1 MTLDLTLSTLTAAY
15 RARTLTPT
23 ALIEQLLVARREHAS
38 HNIWIAEVDD
48 EALRAR
54 ARELSGQDP
63 RSLPLY
69 GIPFAIKD
77 NIDFAGLPTTAGC
90 AAFGFEPAASAP
102 VVQALIDAGAIALG
116 KTNLDQ
122 FATGLVGTRSPYGV
136 CTNAFDSAYVSGGS
150 SSGSAVAVALGLAS
164 FALGTDTAGSGRVPA
179 AFNNLIG
186 YKPTLGSL
194 SMRGVVPACR
204 SLDAMSIFA
213 LTAEDASRVAAVAVK
228 YDRADA
234 WSRPA
239 GRGARGGWGFKPA
252 FRFAVPAPAQLE
264 FFGNADYARLFDAS
278 VQRMCDLGG
287 AATVV
292 DIEPLLETARL
303 LYEGPWVAERY
314 LATERLLTTQPDAM
328 LAVTRGII
336 QGGAQLPALDA
347 FRAQYRLKELI
358 RRAQPLW
365 DNTDVLLLPTA
376 GTHYR
381 IADEQADPIRLNST
395 LGRYTNFVNLMDLAA
410 VAVPAGFTPGRL
422 PFGVSLIAPAWSDAD
437 LLALAGRLQRAAVST
452 LGATS
457 LPLPAAEPV
466 APAGTG
472 LVEAGLVDLMV
483 CGAHMSGLPLNKQ
496 LLERGAWHISTTRT
510 APIYRFYAL
519 PGGPP
524 FRPGL
529 VQVQENGV
537 AVDVEV
543 WRMPVEHFGSF
554 VAGIPAPL
562 GIGKVKLEDGSA
574 VSGFL
579 CESLGVADAT
589 DISQLGG
596 WRQYLR
602 TRG

>member
-1 MTLDLTLSTLTAAY
+1 MMPPLDLASLATAY
-15 RARTLTPT
+15 RTRALTPL
-23 ALIEQLLVARREHAS
+23 ALIEKLLVERRRHATHHIWITEVDEETLRAEARR
-38 HNIWIAEVDD
+38 
-48 EALRAR
+48 
-54 ARELSGQDP
+54 LSAIDP
-63 RSLPLY
+63 ESLPLY
-69 GIPFAIKD
+69 GVPFAIKD
-77 NIDFAGLPTTAGC
+77 NIDLAGVPTTAGC
-90 AAFGFEPAASAP
+90 PAFAYQPTASAP
-102 VVQALIDAGAIALG
+102 VVQALIEAGAIAIG

-122 FATGLVGTRSPYGV
+122 FATGLVGTRSPYGI
-136 CTNAFDSAYVSGGS
+136 CANAFDPQFISGGS
-150 SSGSAVAVALGLAS
+150 SSGSAVAVALGLVS

-204 SLDAMSIFA
+204 TLDAMSIFA
-213 LTAEDASRVAAVAVK
+213 LTADDARRIARVAVK
-228 YDRADA
+228 FDA
-234 WSRPA
+234 EDFASRPA
-239 GRGARGGWGFKPA
+239 GLPANRGWGA
-252 FRFAVPAPAQLE
+252 GSTFRFAVPRRAQLE
-264 FFGNADYARLFDAS
+264 FFGNTDYPALFDAAR
-278 VQRMCDLGG
+278 QRLGDLGG
-287 AATVV
+287 EVQEV

-314 LATERLLTTQPDAM
+314 LATEALLATQPEAM
-328 LAVTRGII
+328 LEVTRQII
-336 QGGAQLPALDA
+336 QTGASPRALDS
-347 FRAQYRLKELI
+347 FRAQYRLKALV
-358 RRAQPLW
+358 RQAQAIW
-365 DNTDVLLLPTA
+365 DACDVLLLPTA

-381 IADEQADPIRLNST
+381 IVDEQADPIRLNST

-410 VAVPAGFTPGRL
+410 VGVPAGFTAQRL

-452 LGATS
+452 LGATAF
-457 LPLPAAEPV
+457 PIPAAES
-466 APAGTG
+466 APPDAS
-472 LVEAGLVDLMV
+472 LVEVMV

-496 LLERGAWHISTTRT
+496 LLERGARLVGTTRT

-529 VQVQENGV
+529 VQVKDGGV

-543 WRMPVEHFGSF
+543 WRMPMEHFGSF

-562 GIGKVKLEDGSA
+562 GIGKVQLEGGRV

-579 CESLGVADAT
+579 CESLAVADAK
-589 DISQLGG
+589 DISDLGG

-602 TRG
+602 STN

>member
-1 MTLDLTLSTLTAAY
+1 MSLDLTLSTLSSAY
-15 RARTLTPT
+15 CSGALTPA
-23 ALIEQLLVARREHAS
+23 ALIEEILAERRRHAA
-38 HNIWIAEVDD
+38 HNIWIAEVGDG
-48 EALRAR
+48 ALRAR
-54 ARELSGQDP
+54 ARELAGVDP
-63 RSLPLY
+63 KSLPLY

-90 AAFGFEPAASAP
+90 AAFAYQPETSAP

-122 FATGLVGTRSPYGV
+122 FATGLVGTRSPYGI
-136 CTNAFDSAYVSGGS
+136 CRNAFDPAYISGGS

-179 AFNNLIG
+179 AFNNLVG

-213 LTAEDASRVAAVAVK
+213 LTADDAAHIANVAVK
-228 YDRADA
+228 FDA
-234 WSRPA
+234 GDPWS
-239 GRGARGGWGFKPA
+239 RGARLPARRGWGRTAA
-252 FRFAVPAPAQLE
+252 FRFAVPKHSQLE
-264 FFGNADYARLFDAS
+264 FFGNTAYAELFDVS
-278 VQRMCDLGG
+278 VRRLRDLGG
-287 AATVV
+287 KHHEV

-314 LATERLLTTQPDAM
+314 LATESLMTTHPEAM
-328 LAVTRGII
+328 LDVTRRII
-336 QGGAQLPALDA
+336 EGGANPKALDA
-347 FRAQYRLKELI
+347 FRAQYRLKALTRKAE
-358 RRAQPLW
+358 ALW
-365 DNTDVLLLPTA
+365 KDADVLLLPTA

-381 IADEQADPIRLNST
+381 IAEETADPIRLNST

-410 VAVPAGFTPGRL
+410 VAVPAGFTKERM
-422 PFGVSLIAPAWSDAD
+422 PFGVTLIAPAWSDAD
-437 LLALAGRLQRAAVST
+437 LLALAGRLQRAAAAT
-452 LGATS
+452 LGASS
-457 LPLPAAEPV
+457 LPLPAATASPDC
-466 APAGTG
+466 AD
-472 LVEAGLVDLMV
+472 LVDVMV

-496 LLERGAWHISTTRT
+496 LLERGAWQISTTRT
-510 APIYRFYAL
+510 APVYRFYAL

-529 VQVQENGV
+529 VQVKEGGV
-537 AVDVEV
+537 AIDVEV

-554 VAGIPAPL
+554 VSGIPAPL

-579 CESLGVADAT
+579 CESLGVADAA
-589 DISQLGG
+589 DISALGG
-596 WRQYLR
+596 WRQYLSAK
-602 TRG
+602 

>member
-1 MTLDLTLSTLTAAY
+1 MSLDLTLDTLAGAY
-15 RARTLTPT
+15 QSGALTPT
-23 ALIEQLLVARREHAS
+23 ALVEQLLVDRRKHSA
-38 HNIWIAEVDD
+38 HNIWISEVTDD
-48 EALRAR
+48 ALRAR
-54 ARELSGQDP
+54 ARELTDIDP
-63 RSLPLY
+63 ASLPLY
-69 GIPFAIKD
+69 GVPFAIKD
-77 NIDFAGLPTTAGC
+77 NIDYAALPTTAGC
-90 AAFGFEPAASAP
+90 AAFAYQPEASNP

-122 FATGLVGTRSPYGV
+122 FATGLVGTRSPYGI
-136 CTNAFDSAYVSGGS
+136 CTNAFDPAFISGGS

-164 FALGTDTAGSGRVPA
+164 FSLGTDTAGSGRIPA
-179 AFNNLIG
+179 AFNNLVG

-213 LTAEDASRVAAVAVK
+213 LTAEDAARVAAVAVK
-228 YDRADA
+228 FDAADA
-234 WSRPA
+234 WSRQAQLPA
-239 GRGARGGWGFKPA
+239 RRGWGRGAG
-252 FRFAVPAPAQLE
+252 FRFAVPRPAQLE
-264 FFGNADYARLFDAS
+264 FFGNTPYAELFDAS
-278 VQRMCDLGG
+278 VQRLVGLGG
-287 AATVV
+287 KRHEV

-314 LATERLLTTQPDAM
+314 LATESLLTSRPEAM
-328 LAVTRGII
+328 LDVTRQII
-336 QGGAQLPALDA
+336 AGGVNPNALDA
-347 FRAQYRLKELI
+347 FRAQYRLKDLI
-358 RRAQPLW
+358 RRAQSVW
-365 DNTDVLLLPTA
+365 QSAEVLLLPTA

-410 VAVPAGFTPGRL
+410 VAVPAGFTPARL
-422 PFGVSLIAPAWSDAD
+422 PFGVSLIAPTWNDAD
-437 LLALAGRLQRAAVST
+437 LLALAGRLQRACVST

-457 LPLPAAEPV
+457 LPLAKAKAV
-466 APAGTG
+466 SATSAD
-472 LVEAGLVDLMV
+472 LVDVMV

-496 LLERGAWHISTTRT
+496 LLERGAWQISTTRT
-510 APIYRFYAL
+510 APVYRFFAL

-529 VQVQENGV
+529 VQVSEGGV
-537 AVDVEV
+537 AIDVEV

-562 GIGKVKLEDGSA
+562 GIGKVRLEDGSS

-579 CESLGVADAT
+579 CETLGIADAT
-589 DISQLGG
+589 DISALGG

-602 TRG
+602 TKT

>member
-1 MTLDLTLSTLTAAY
+1 MTLDLSCTTLSAAY
-15 RARTLTPT
+15 RSGALTPMALVEKLLTERRRHT
-23 ALIEQLLVARREHAS
+23 A
-38 HNIWIAEVDD
+38 HNIWISEVPD
-48 EALRAR
+48 ETLRAR
-54 ARELSGQDP
+54 ARELAGIDP

-77 NIDFAGLPTTAGC
+77 NIDYAALPTTAGC
-90 AAFGFEPAASAP
+90 LEFAYQPAESNP
-102 VVQALIDAGAIALG
+102 VVQALLDAGAIALG

-122 FATGLVGTRSPYGV
+122 FATGLVGTRSPYGI
-136 CTNAFDSAYVSGGS
+136 CTNAFDPAYISGGS

-164 FALGTDTAGSGRVPA
+164 FSLGTDTAGSGRVPA

-213 LTAEDASRVAAVAVK
+213 LTAEDAARVAAVAVRF
-228 YDRADA
+228 DAADA
-234 WSRPA
+234 WSRAAQFPA
-239 GRGARGGWGFKPA
+239 RRGWGGGAK
-252 FRFAVPAPAQLE
+252 FRFAVPRAAQLD
-264 FFGNADYARLFDAS
+264 FFGDANYPQLFAAS
-278 VQRMCDLGG
+278 VERLASLGG
-287 AATVV
+287 EPHEV

-314 LATERLLTTQPDAM
+314 LATESLLAASPAAM
-328 LAVTRGII
+328 LDVTRRII
-336 QGGAQLPALDA
+336 SGGADPRAVDA
-347 FRAQYRLKELI
+347 FRAQYRLKDLI
-358 RRAQPLW
+358 RRAQPIWETAQL
-365 DNTDVLLLPTA
+365 LLLPTA

-381 IADEQADPIRLNST
+381 IADEQAEPIRLNST

-410 VAVPAGFTPGRL
+410 IAVPAGFTAAGL
-422 PFGVSLIAPAWSDAD
+422 PFGVSLIAPAWSDRD
-437 LLALAGRLQRAAVST
+437 LLTLADRLQRASVST

-457 LPLPAAEPV
+457 VPLP
-466 APAGTG
+466 PAGPSSPPG
-472 LVEAGLVDLMV
+472 ADLLDVMV

-496 LLERGAWHISTTRT
+496 LLERGAWQISTTRT

-529 VQVQENGV
+529 VQVSEGGV
-537 AVDVEV
+537 AIDVEV

-562 GIGKVKLEDGSA
+562 GIGKVKLADGVA

-579 CESLGVADAT
+579 CEAVGVAGAT
-589 DISQLGG
+589 DISALGG
-596 WRQYLR
+596 WRQYLSAKS
-602 TRG
+602 

>member
-1 MTLDLTLSTLTAAY
+1 MSLDLSIATLAAAY
-15 RARTLTPT
+15 QSGALTPT
-23 ALIEQLLVARREHAS
+23 SLVEDLLLERRKQAA
-38 HNIWIAEVDD
+38 HNIWISEVSDD
-48 EALRAR
+48 DLRAR
-54 ARELSGQDP
+54 AWDLAELDP
-63 RSLPLY
+63 KTLPLY

-77 NIDFAGLPTTAGC
+77 NIDFASLPTTAGC
-90 AAFGFEPAASAP
+90 AAFAYQPEASNP

-136 CTNAFDSAYVSGGS
+136 CTNAFDPEFISGGS

-164 FALGTDTAGSGRVPA
+164 FSLGTDTAGSGRVPA
-179 AFNNLIG
+179 AYNNLVG

-213 LTAEDASRVAAVAVK
+213 LTAEDAARVAAVAVK
-228 YDRADA
+228 FDAADA

-239 GRGARGGWGFKPA
+239 QVPVRRGWGRGAS
-252 FRFAVPAPAQLE
+252 FRFAVPRASQLE
-264 FFGNADYARLFDAS
+264 FFGNASYAELFDAS
-278 VQRMCDLGG
+278 VQRLRDLGG
-287 AATVV
+287 ESTEV

-314 LATERLLTTQPDAM
+314 LATESLLTSQPEAM
-328 LAVTRGII
+328 LEVTRQII
-336 QGGAQLPALDA
+336 SGGANPKALDA
-347 FRAQYRLKELI
+347 FRAQYRLKDLI
-358 RRAQPLW
+358 RRAEPLW
-365 DNTDVLLLPTA
+365 AAAQVLLLPTA

-381 IADEQADPIRLNST
+381 IADVQADPIRLNST

-410 VAVPAGFTPGRL
+410 VAVPAGFTPTRL

-437 LLALAGRLQRAAVST
+437 LLALAARLQRASVST
-452 LGATS
+452 IGATG
-457 LPLPAAEPV
+457 LPLPAAEP
-466 APAGTG
+466 ATTG
-472 LVEAGLVDLMV
+472 ADLVDIMV

-496 LLERGAWHISTTRT
+496 LLERGAWQVSTTRT

-529 VQVQENGV
+529 VQVSDDGV
-537 AVDVEV
+537 AIDVEV
-543 WRMPVEHFGSF
+543 WRMPMEHFGSF

-562 GIGKVKLEDGSA
+562 GIGKVKLEDGSS

-579 CESLGVADAT
+579 CESLGVAKAT
-589 DISQLGG
+589 DISALGG
-596 WRQYLR
+596 WRQYL
-602 TRG
+602 GSK

>member
-1 MTLDLTLSTLTAAY
+1 MSLDLTIGTLASAY
-15 RARTLTPT
+15 RSG
-23 ALIEQLLVARREHAS
+23 ALSPAALVEKLLVERRKHAA
-38 HNIWIAEVDD
+38 HNIWISVVTD

-54 ARELSGQDP
+54 ARELADIDP
-63 RSLPLY
+63 KSLPLY

-90 AAFGFEPAASAP
+90 AAFAYQPTESNP

-122 FATGLVGTRSPYGV
+122 FATGLVGTRSPYGI
-136 CTNAFDSAYVSGGS
+136 CSNAFDAAYISGGS

-164 FALGTDTAGSGRVPA
+164 FSLGTDTAGSGRVPA
-179 AFNNLIG
+179 AFNNLVG

-213 LTAEDASRVAAVAVK
+213 LTAEDAARVAAVAVK
-228 YDRADA
+228 FDAADA
-234 WSRPA
+234 WSRTTQLPA
-239 GRGARGGWGFKPA
+239 RRGWGRGVK
-252 FRFAVPAPAQLE
+252 FRFGVPRVPQLE
-264 FFGNADYARLFDAS
+264 FFSNPAYAELFDAS
-278 VQRMCDLGG
+278 VQRLRELGG
-287 AATVV
+287 EALDV

-314 LATERLLTTQPDAM
+314 LATEALLATRPETM
-328 LAVTRGII
+328 LDVTRQII
-336 QGGAQLPALDA
+336 SGGVNPKALDA
-347 FRAQYRLKELI
+347 FRAQYRLKDLI
-358 RRAQPLW
+358 RRAQPIWETAQL
-365 DNTDVLLLPTA
+365 LLLPTA

-381 IADEQADPIRLNST
+381 IADEQANPIRLNST

-410 VAVPAGFTPGRL
+410 VAVPAGFTPARL

-437 LLALAGRLQRAAVST
+437 LLALAGRLQRAGAST

-457 LPLPAAEPV
+457 LPLPEAES
-466 APAGTG
+466 ATATG
-472 LVEAGLVDLMV
+472 ADLVDVMV

-496 LLERGAWHISTTRT
+496 LLERGAWQISATRT

-529 VQVQENGV
+529 VQVSEGGV
-537 AVDVEV
+537 AIDVEV

-562 GIGKVKLEDGSA
+562 GIGKVKLEDGNS

-579 CESLGVADAT
+579 CESLGVATAT
-589 DISQLGG
+589 DISALGG
-596 WRQYLR
+596 WRQYLAQS
-602 TRG
+602 

>member
-1 MTLDLTLSTLTAAY
+1 MTLDLTLANLTRAY
-15 RARTLTPT
+15 RSRTLTPA
-23 ALIEQLLVARREHAS
+23 ALVEQLIAARRVHTAN
-38 HNIWIAEVDD
+38 NIWISEVSDD
-48 EALRAR
+48 ALRAR
-54 ARELSGQDP
+54 AQELANVDP
-63 RSLPLY
+63 QSLPLY

-77 NIDFAGLPTTAGC
+77 NIDFAGLSTTAGC
-90 AAFGFEPAASAP
+90 AAFAYQPQASAP
-102 VVQALIDAGAIALG
+102 VVAALLNAGAIALG

-136 CTNAFDSAYVSGGS
+136 CKNAFDPAYISGGS

-213 LTAEDASRVAAVAVK
+213 LTADDASRVAAVVAK
-228 YDRADA
+228 FDPDDA
-234 WSRPA
+234 WSRAAQVPA
-239 GRGARGGWGFKPA
+239 RRGWGRTASFH
-252 FRFAVPAPAQLE
+252 FAAPRPEQLE
-264 FFGNADYARLFDAS
+264 FFGNAAYAELFDAGIE
-278 VQRMCDLGG
+278 RLRELGG
-287 AATVV
+287 EAHEV

-314 LATERLLTTQPDAM
+314 LATEALLRSQPDAM
-328 LAVTRGII
+328 LEVTRRII
-336 QGGAQLPALDA
+336 LGGGTRSALDA
-347 FRAQYRLKELI
+347 FRAQYRLKELV
-358 RRAQPLW
+358 REAQAIWKIADL
-365 DNTDVLLLPTA
+365 LLLPTA
-376 GTHYR
+376 ATHYR

-410 VAVPAGFTPGRL
+410 VAVPAGFTPERL

-457 LPLPAAEPV
+457 LPLPAPDA
-466 APAGTG
+466 APPDAS
-472 LVEAGLVDLMV
+472 LVDLMV

-496 LLERGAWHISTTRT
+496 LQERGAWQISTTRT
-510 APIYRFYAL
+510 APNYRFYAL

-529 VQVQENGV
+529 VQVKEGGV

-543 WRMPVEHFGSF
+543 WRMPIEHFGSF

-562 GIGKVKLEDGSA
+562 GIGKVKLQDGGV

-579 CESLGVADAT
+579 CESFGVTDAQ

-596 WRQYLR
+596 WRQFLR

>member
-1 MTLDLTLSTLTAAY
+1 MSLDLTLTNLTGAY
-15 RARTLTPT
+15 RSRALTPA
-23 ALIEQLLVARREHAS
+23 ALVEKILVERRRHSA
-38 HNIWIAEVDD
+38 HNIWISEVSDD
-48 EALRAR
+48 ALRAR
-54 ARELSGQDP
+54 ARELADIDP
-63 RSLPLY
+63 QSLPLY

-77 NIDFAGLPTTAGC
+77 NIDFAALPTTAAC
-90 AAFGFEPAASAP
+90 AAFAYQPAESNP

-122 FATGLVGTRSPYGV
+122 FATGLVGTRSPYGI
-136 CTNAFDSAYVSGGS
+136 CTNAFDPAYISGGS

-213 LTAEDASRVAAVAVK
+213 LTAEDAARVAAIAVK
-228 YDRADA
+228 FDAADA
-234 WSRPA
+234 WSRAAQLP
-239 GRGARGGWGFKPA
+239 GRRGWGTEA
-252 FRFAVPAPAQLE
+252 RFRFGVPRAAQLE
-264 FFGNADYARLFDAS
+264 FFGNAPYAQLFDAS
-278 VQRMCDLGG
+278 VQRLRELGG
-287 AATVV
+287 EPHEV

-314 LATERLLTTQPDAM
+314 LATESLLTTRPEAM
-328 LAVTRGII
+328 LEVTRQII
-336 QGGAQLPALDA
+336 SGGANPKALDT
-347 FRAQYRLKELI
+347 FRAQYRLKDLV
-358 RRAQPLW
+358 RRAQPIWEAVQL
-365 DNTDVLLLPTA
+365 LLLPTA

-410 VAVPAGFTPGRL
+410 VAVPAGFTPERL
-422 PFGVSLIAPAWSDAD
+422 PFGVTLIAPAWSDGD
-437 LLALAGRLQRAAVST
+437 LLAIAGRVQRACVST
-452 LGATS
+452 LGATT
-457 LPLPAAEPV
+457 LPLPAESSIK
-466 APAGTG
+466 AG
-472 LVEAGLVDLMV
+472 ADLVDVMV

-496 LLERGAWHISTTRT
+496 LLERGAWKISTTRT
-510 APIYRFYAL
+510 APVYRFYAL

-529 VQVQENGV
+529 VQVSEGGV

-562 GIGKVKLEDGSA
+562 GIGKVKLEDGSS

-579 CESLGVADAT
+579 CESLGVAGAT
-589 DISQLGG
+589 DISTLGG

-602 TRG
+602 SGT

>member
-1 MTLDLTLSTLTAAY
+1 MTAVTIAALSAAY
-15 RARTLTPT
+15 RARTLTPL
-23 ALIEQLLVARREHAS
+23 ALIERLLVERRRHAGY
-38 HNIWIAEVDD
+38 NIWISEVSDD
-48 EALRAR
+48 ALRAR
-54 ARELSGQDP
+54 ARELADADP
-63 RSLPLY
+63 KSLPLY

-90 AAFGFEPAASAP
+90 AAFAYQPEVSNP
-102 VVQALIDAGAIALG
+102 VVQALVDAGAMALG

-122 FATGLVGTRSPYGV
+122 FATGLVGTRSPYGI
-136 CTNAFDSAYVSGGS
+136 CRNAFDPAYVSGGS

-164 FALGTDTAGSGRVPA
+164 FSLGTDTAGSGRVPA

-213 LTAEDASRVAAVAVK
+213 LTAEDAARVAQVAVK
-228 YDRADA
+228 FDAQDA
-234 WSRPA
+234 WSRAAQVPA
-239 GRGARGGWGFKPA
+239 QRGWGVRA
-252 FRFAVPAPAQLE
+252 SFRFAVPRAAQLE
-264 FFGNADYARLFDAS
+264 FFGNAGYAALFDAS
-278 VQRMCDLGG
+278 VQRLRQLGG
-287 AATVV
+287 VAYEV

-314 LATERLLTTQPDAM
+314 LATESLLTTQPSAM
-328 LAVTRGII
+328 LDVTRRII
-336 QGGAQLPALDA
+336 EGGASPKALDA
-347 FRAQYRLKELI
+347 FRAQYRLKALT
-358 RRAQPLW
+358 RQAQDLW
-365 DNTDVLLLPTA
+365 RVADVLLLPTA

-381 IADEQADPIRLNST
+381 VADEQADPIRLNST

-410 VAVPAGFTPGRL
+410 VAVPAGFTPDRL
-422 PFGVSLIAPAWSDAD
+422 PFGVSLIAPAWNDTD
-437 LLALAGRLQRAAVST
+437 LLALAGRVQRAAVST

-457 LPLPAAEPV
+457 LPIPAPDS
-466 APAGTG
+466 APADAS
-472 LVEAGLVDLMV
+472 LIDVMV

-496 LLERGAWHISTTRT
+496 LIERGAWQVATTRT
-510 APIYRFYAL
+510 APIYRFHAL

-529 VQVQENGV
+529 VQVKDGGV
-537 AVDVEV
+537 AIDVEV

-562 GIGKVKLEDGSA
+562 GIGRVKLEDGSA

-589 DISQLGG
+589 DISHLGG
-596 WRQYLR
+596 WRQYVA
-602 TRG
+602 GKP

>member
-1 MTLDLTLSTLTAAY
+1 MSLDLTIGALANAY
-15 RARTLTPT
+15 RSGELTPT
-23 ALIEQLLVARREHAS
+23 ALVEKLLVERRKYAV
-38 HNIWIAEVDD
+38 HNIWISVVPD

-54 ARELSGQDP
+54 ARELSDIDP
-63 RSLPLY
+63 ASLPLY

-90 AAFGFEPAASAP
+90 AAFAYQPAKSNP

-116 KTNLDQ
+116 KSNLDQ
-122 FATGLVGTRSPYGV
+122 FATGLVGTRSPYGI
-136 CTNAFDSAYVSGGS
+136 CTNAFDPTYISGGS
-150 SSGSAVAVALGLAS
+150 SSGSAVAVALGIAS
-164 FALGTDTAGSGRVPA
+164 FSLGTDTAGSGRVPA
-179 AFNNLIG
+179 AFNNLVG

-213 LTAEDASRVAAVAVK
+213 LTADDAARVAAVAVK
-228 YDRADA
+228 FDAADA
-234 WSRPA
+234 WSRTAQLPA
-239 GRGARGGWGFKPA
+239 RRGWGSGAR
-252 FRFAVPAPAQLE
+252 FRFAMPWTSQLE
-264 FFGNADYARLFDAS
+264 FFGNTSYAELFDAS
-278 VQRMCDLGG
+278 VQRLRALGG
-287 AATVV
+287 EALVV

-314 LATERLLTTQPDAM
+314 LATESLLTARPEAM
-328 LAVTRGII
+328 LDVTRQII
-336 QGGAQLPALDA
+336 SGGANPKALDA
-347 FRAQYRLKELI
+347 FRAQYRLKDLI
-358 RRAQPLW
+358 RRAQSIWETAPL
-365 DNTDVLLLPTA
+365 LLLPTA

-410 VAVPAGFTPGRL
+410 VAVPAGFTPARL
-422 PFGVSLIAPAWSDAD
+422 PFGVSLIAPAWNDAD
-437 LLALAGRLQRAAVST
+437 LLALAGRLQRASVST

-457 LPLPAAEPV
+457 IPLPAAENVPG
-466 APAGTG
+466 ASAD
-472 LVEAGLVDLMV
+472 LVDVMV

-496 LLERGAWHISTTRT
+496 LLERGAWQISTTRT

-529 VQVQENGV
+529 VQVNKGGV
-537 AVDVEV
+537 AIDVEV

-562 GIGKVKLEDGSA
+562 GIGKVKLEDGSS

-579 CESLGVADAT
+579 CESLGVTNAT
-589 DISQLGG
+589 DISALGG
-596 WRQYLR
+596 WRQHLR
-602 TRG
+602 SVS

>member
-1 MTLDLTLSTLTAAY
+1 MSLDLTIGALANAY
-15 RARTLTPT
+15 QSGELTPA
-23 ALIEQLLVARREHAS
+23 ALVERLLVERRKHAV
-38 HNIWIAEVDD
+38 HNIWISVVPD

-54 ARELSGQDP
+54 ARELADIDP
-63 RSLPLY
+63 ASLPLY

-90 AAFGFEPAASAP
+90 AAFAYQPAESNP
-102 VVQALIDAGAIALG
+102 VVQALIGAGAIALG

-122 FATGLVGTRSPYGV
+122 FATGLVGTRSPYGI
-136 CTNAFDSAYVSGGS
+136 CTNSFDPTYISGGS
-150 SSGSAVAVALGLAS
+150 SSGSAVAVALGIAS
-164 FALGTDTAGSGRVPA
+164 FSLGTDTAGSGRVPA
-179 AFNNLIG
+179 AFNNLVG

-213 LTAEDASRVAAVAVK
+213 LTAEDAARVAAIAVK
-228 YDRADA
+228 FDAADT
-234 WSRPA
+234 WSRAAQLPA
-239 GRGARGGWGFKPA
+239 RRGWGVGAR
-252 FRFAVPAPAQLE
+252 FRFAVPRTAQLE
-264 FFGNADYARLFDAS
+264 FFGNASYADLFVAS
-278 VQRMCDLGG
+278 VQRLRTLGG
-287 AATVV
+287 EALEV

-314 LATERLLTTQPDAM
+314 LATESLLSSRPEAM
-328 LAVTRGII
+328 LEVTRQII
-336 QGGAQLPALDA
+336 SGGATPKALDA
-347 FRAQYRLKELI
+347 FRAQYRLKDLT
-358 RRAQPLW
+358 RRAQPIWETAQL
-365 DNTDVLLLPTA
+365 LLLPTA

-381 IADEQADPIRLNST
+381 VAEEQAEPIRLNST

-410 VAVPAGFTPGRL
+410 VAVPAGFTPEGL

-437 LLALAGRLQRAAVST
+437 LLALAGRLQRASVST

-457 LPLPAAEPV
+457 LPLPTAEP
-466 APAGTG
+466 APGAT
-472 LVEAGLVDLMV
+472 ADLVDVMV

-496 LLERGAWHISTTRT
+496 LLERGAWQISTTRT
-510 APIYRFYAL
+510 APVYRFYAL

-529 VQVQENGV
+529 VQVNEGGV

-562 GIGKVKLEDGSA
+562 GIGKVKLEDGSS

-579 CESLGVADAT
+579 CESLGVANAT
-589 DISQLGG
+589 DISALGG
-596 WRQYLR
+596 WRQHLR
-602 TRG
+602 SVS